1 MEIIRS
7 INDMNALK
15 SSVVTVGNYDGIH
28 LGHQDVLK
36 HIISVGK
43 KEQIPSCL
51 ITFDPNPAYVL
62 SDNSKPMNLQDIDSK
77 LALLEEMGLD
87 IVLVIPFTLEFSRM
101 SAEDFS
107 DNIIKKLFNPKLI
120 SVGEN
125 HYFGFNKRGDLAFL
139 TKFCKENEIELHKP
153 EIRMLNGK
161 PISSTLTRR
170 LINDGLLDQVPS
182 LLGKFYGF
190 NVLTVH
196 GSNRGKSMNYPTANF
211 IPLSKY
217 QMIPEGGVY
226 LSRVSLDG
234 EKYFGMTNIGYRPT
248 FNEKKFVMEVHIL
261 SDKFTELYDKNFYIE
276 FLHKIRNEIKFE
288 SKDYLIKQ
296 IENDKEVCIKL
307 IDSFKEKYEV

>member
-7 INDMNALK
+7 INDMKALD
-15 SSVVTVGNYDGIH
+15 SSVLTVGNYDGIH

-43 KEQIPSCL
+43 KENIPSCL

-62 SDNSKPMNLQDIDSK
+62 SKSSKPMNLQDIDSK
-77 LALLEEMGLD
+77 LVVLEEMGLD
-87 IVLVIPFTLEFSRM
+87 KVLVIPFTLDFSRM

-125 HYFGFNKRGDLAFL
+125 HYFGFNKKGDLAFL
-139 TKFCKENEIELHKP
+139 TDFCHKNEIELHTP

-161 PISSTLTRR
+161 PISSTLTRG
-170 LINDGLLDQVPS
+170 LIYDGLLDQVPS

-190 NVLTVH
+190 NVVTVH

-226 LSRVSLDG
+226 LSRVFIDG
-234 EKYFGMTNIGYRPT
+234 EHYFGMTNIGYRPT

-261 SDKFTELYDKNFYIE
+261 SDKFSDLYDESFYIE
-276 FLHKIRNEIKFE
+276 FLHKIRNEKKFE

-296 IENDKEVCIKL
+296 IEDDKEVCIKL

>member
-1 MEIIRS
+1 
-7 INDMNALK
+7 
-15 SSVVTVGNYDGIH
+15 
-28 LGHQDVLK
+28 
-36 HIISVGK
+36 
-43 KEQIPSCL
+43 
-51 ITFDPNPAYVL
+51 
-62 SDNSKPMNLQDIDSK
+62 MNLQDIDSK
-77 LALLEEMGLD
+77 LELLEQIGID
-87 IVLVIPFTLEFSRM
+87 KVLVIPFTLEFSHM

-107 DNIIKKLFNPKLI
+107 ENIIKKLFNPKLI

-125 HYFGFNKRGDLAFL
+125 HYFGFQKRGDLAFL
-139 TKFCKENEIELHKP
+139 TEFCNQNNIELYTP
-153 EIRMLNGK
+153 EIRTLNDK
-161 PISSTLTRR
+161 PISSTLTRG
-170 LINDGLLDQVPS
+170 LIRDGILDQVPS

-211 IPLSKY
+211 IPLSEY

-226 LSRVSLDG
+226 LSKVFLDG

-261 SDKFTELYDKNFYIE
+261 SDKFSDLYDKRFYIE
-276 FLHKIRNEIKFE
+276 FLNKIRNEIKFE
-288 SKDYLIKQ
+288 SKEDLIKQ

>member
-51 ITFDPNPAYVL
+51 ITFDPNPAYIL

-139 TKFCKENEIELHKP
+139 TNFCNENEIELHTP

>member
-1 MEIIRS
+1 MEVLRS
-7 INDMNALK
+7 IEDMQPLE
-15 SSVVTVGNYDGIH
+15 SSVITVGNYDGIH
-28 LGHQDVLK
+28 LGHQDVLN
-36 HIISVGK
+36 HIVKIAK
-43 KEQIPSCL
+43 KESIPSCL
-51 ITFDPNPAYVL
+51 ITFDPNPAYIL
-62 SDNSKPMNLQDIDSK
+62 SNNSKPINLQDIDSK
-77 LALLEEMGLD
+77 LEMLEQIGID
-87 IVLVIPFTLEFSRM
+87 KVLVIPFTLEFSHM

-107 DNIIKKLFNPKLI
+107 ENIIKKLFNPKLI

-125 HYFGFNKRGDLAFL
+125 HYFGFKKRGDLTFL
-139 TKFCKENEIELHKP
+139 TEFCNQNNIELYTP
-153 EIRMLNGK
+153 EIRTLNDK
-161 PISSTLTRR
+161 PISSTLTRG
-170 LINDGLLDQVPS
+170 LIRDGILDQVPS

-211 IPLSKY
+211 IPLSEY

-226 LSRVSLDG
+226 LSKVFLDG

-261 SDKFTELYDKNFYIE
+261 SDKFSDLYDKRFYIE
-276 FLHKIRNEIKFE
+276 FLNKIRNEIKFE
-288 SKDYLIKQ
+288 SKEDLIKQ

>member
-15 SSVVTVGNYDGIH
+15 SSIVTVGNYDGIH

-139 TKFCKENEIELHKP
+139 TNFCNENEIELHTP

>member
-125 HYFGFNKRGDLAFL
+125 HYFGFNKMGDLAFL
-139 TKFCKENEIELHKP
+139 TNFCKENEIELHTP

-170 LINDGLLDQVPS
+170 LINGGLLDQVPS

>member
-107 DNIIKKLFNPKLI
+107 DNIIKRLFNPKLI

-139 TKFCKENEIELHKP
+139 TNFCKENEIELHTP

>member
-1 MEIIRS
+1 MEVIRS
-7 INDMNALK
+7 IGAMEPLE
-15 SSVVTVGNYDGIH
+15 SSIVTVGNYDGIH
-28 LGHQDVLK
+28 LGHQDVIS
-36 HIISVGK
+36 HIVKMAK
-43 KEQIPSCL
+43 KESVPSCL

-62 SDNSKPMNLQDIDSK
+62 SNNSKPMNLQDIDSK
-77 LALLEEMGLD
+77 LTVLEQIGID
-87 IVLVIPFTLEFSRM
+87 KVLIIPFTLEFSRM

-107 DNIIKKLFNPKLI
+107 ENIIKKLFNPRLI

-125 HYFGFNKRGDLAFL
+125 HYFGFKKRGDLAFL
-139 TKFCKENEIELHKP
+139 TEFCNQNNIELHTP
-153 EIRMLNGK
+153 EIRTLNDK
-161 PISSTLTRR
+161 PISSTLTRG
-170 LINDGLLDQVPS
+170 LIRDGILDQVPS

-211 IPLSKY
+211 IPLSEY

-226 LSRVSLDG
+226 LSRVFLDG
-234 EKYFGMTNIGYRPT
+234 EECFGMTNIGYRPT

-261 SDKFTELYDKNFYIE
+261 SDKFSDLYDERFYIE
-276 FLHKIRNEIKFE
+276 FLNKVRNEIKFE
-288 SKDYLIKQ
+288 SKEYLIKQ

>member
-87 IVLVIPFTLEFSRM
+87 MVLVIPFTLEFSRM

-139 TKFCKENEIELHKP
+139 TNFCKENEIELHTP

>member
-7 INDMNALK
+7 INDMKALD

-62 SDNSKPMNLQDIDSK
+62 SKSSKPMNLQDIDSK
-77 LALLEEMGLD
+77 LAVLEEMGLD
-87 IVLVIPFTLEFSRM
+87 KVLVIPFNLDFSRM

-107 DNIIKKLFNPKLI
+107 DNVIKKLFNPKLI

-125 HYFGFNKRGDLAFL
+125 HYFGFNKKGDLAFL
-139 TKFCKENEIELHKP
+139 TDFCHKNEIELHTPK
-153 EIRMLNGK
+153 IRMLNEK

-170 LINDGLLDQVPS
+170 LIYDGLLDQVPS

-190 NVLTVH
+190 NVSTEH
-196 GSNRGKSMNYPTANF
+196 GSNRGKSLNYPTANF

-226 LSRVSLDG
+226 LSRVFIDG
-234 EKYFGMTNIGYRPT
+234 
-248 FNEKKFVMEVHIL
+248 
-261 SDKFTELYDKNFYIE
+261 
-276 FLHKIRNEIKFE
+276 
-288 SKDYLIKQ
+288 
-296 IENDKEVCIKL
+296 
-307 IDSFKEKYEV
+307 

>member
-107 DNIIKKLFNPKLI
+107 DNIIKKLFNPRLI

-139 TKFCKENEIELHKP
+139 TNFCKENEIELHTP

>member
-120 SVGEN
+120 SVGKN

-139 TKFCKENEIELHKP
+139 TNFCNENEIELHTP

>member
-87 IVLVIPFTLEFSRM
+87 MVLVIPFTLEFSRM

-139 TKFCKENEIELHKP
+139 TNFCNENEIELHTP

-217 QMIPEGGVY
+217 QMIPEGGLY

>member
-139 TKFCKENEIELHKP
+139 TNFCKENEIELHTP

-261 SDKFTELYDKNFYIE
+261 SDKFSDLYDESFYIE
-276 FLHKIRNEIKFE
+276 FLHKIRNEKKFE

-296 IENDKEVCIKL
+296 IEDDKEVCIKL

>member
-139 TKFCKENEIELHKP
+139 TNFCKENEIELHTP

-170 LINDGLLDQVPS
+170 LINDGLLDLVPS

-261 SDKFTELYDKNFYIE
+261 SDKFTELYDKKFYIE

>member
-1 MEIIRS
+1 MEVLRS
-7 INDMNALK
+7 IEDMQPLE
-15 SSVVTVGNYDGIH
+15 SSVITVGNYDGIH
-28 LGHQDVLK
+28 LGHQDVLN
-36 HIISVGK
+36 HIVKIAK
-43 KEQIPSCL
+43 KESIPSCL
-51 ITFDPNPAYVL
+51 ITFDPNPAYIL
-62 SDNSKPMNLQDIDSK
+62 SNNSKPMNLQDIDSK
-77 LALLEEMGLD
+77 LELLEQIGID
-87 IVLVIPFTLEFSRM
+87 KVLVIPFTLEFSHM

-107 DNIIKKLFNPKLI
+107 ENIIKKLFNPKLI

-125 HYFGFNKRGDLAFL
+125 HYFGFQKRGDLAFL
-139 TKFCKENEIELHKP
+139 TEFCNQNNIELYTP
-153 EIRMLNGK
+153 EIRTLNDK
-161 PISSTLTRR
+161 PISSTLTRG
-170 LINDGLLDQVPS
+170 LIRDGILDQVPS

-211 IPLSKY
+211 IPLSEY

-226 LSRVSLDG
+226 LSKVFLDG

-261 SDKFTELYDKNFYIE
+261 SDKFSDLYDKRFYIE
-276 FLHKIRNEIKFE
+276 FLNKIRNEIKFE
-288 SKDYLIKQ
+288 SKEDLIKQ

>member
-7 INDMNALK
+7 IDDMKTLD

-43 KEQIPSCL
+43 NENIPSCL
-51 ITFDPNPAYVL
+51 ITFDPNPAYIL
-62 SDNSKPMNLQDIDSK
+62 SKSSKPMNLQDIDSK
-77 LALLEEMGLD
+77 LAVLEEMGLD
-87 IVLVIPFTLEFSRM
+87 KVLVIPFTLNFSRM

-107 DNIIKKLFNPKLI
+107 DNVIKKLFNPKLI

-125 HYFGFNKRGDLAFL
+125 HYFGFNKKGDLAFL
-139 TKFCKENEIELHKP
+139 TDFCHKNEIELHTP

-161 PISSTLTRR
+161 PISSTLTRG
-170 LINDGLLDQVPS
+170 LIYDGLLDQVPS
-182 LLGKFYGF
+182 LLGRFYGF
-190 NVLTVH
+190 NVVTVH

-226 LSRVSLDG
+226 LSRVFIDG
-234 EKYFGMTNIGYRPT
+234 EYYFGMTNIGYRPT

-261 SDKFTELYDKNFYIE
+261 SDKFSDLYDESFYIE
-276 FLHKIRNEIKFE
+276 FLHKIRNEKKFE
-288 SKDYLIKQ
+288 SRDYLIKQ
-296 IENDKEVCIKL
+296 IEDDKEVCIKL

>member
-139 TKFCKENEIELHKP
+139 TNFCKENEIELHKP

>member
-77 LALLEEMGLD
+77 LALLEKMGLD

-139 TKFCKENEIELHKP
+139 TNFCKENEIELHTP

>member
-1 MEIIRS
+1 MEVLRS
-7 INDMNALK
+7 IEDMQPLE
-15 SSVVTVGNYDGIH
+15 SSVITVGNYDGIH
-28 LGHQDVLK
+28 LGHQDVLN
-36 HIISVGK
+36 HIVKIAK
-43 KEQIPSCL
+43 KESIPSCL
-51 ITFDPNPAYVL
+51 ITFDPNPAYIL
-62 SDNSKPMNLQDIDSK
+62 SNNSKPMNLQDIDSK
-77 LALLEEMGLD
+77 LEMLEQIGID
-87 IVLVIPFTLEFSRM
+87 KVLVIPFTLEFSHM

-107 DNIIKKLFNPKLI
+107 ENIIKKLFNPKLI

-125 HYFGFNKRGDLAFL
+125 HYFGFQKRGDLAFL
-139 TKFCKENEIELHKP
+139 TEFCNQNNIELYTP
-153 EIRMLNGK
+153 EIRTLNDK
-161 PISSTLTRR
+161 PISSTLTRG
-170 LINDGLLDQVPS
+170 LIRDGILDQVPS

-211 IPLSKY
+211 IPLSEY

-226 LSRVSLDG
+226 LSKVFLDG

-261 SDKFTELYDKNFYIE
+261 SDKFSDLYDKRFYIE
-276 FLHKIRNEIKFE
+276 FLNKIRNEIKFE
-288 SKDYLIKQ
+288 SKEYLIKQ

>member
-7 INDMNALK
+7 INDMNILK

-87 IVLVIPFTLEFSRM
+87 IVLVIPFTLDFSRM

-139 TKFCKENEIELHKP
+139 TNFCKENEIELHTP

>member
-36 HIISVGK
+36 HIITVGK

-139 TKFCKENEIELHKP
+139 TNFCKENEIELHTP

>member
-87 IVLVIPFTLEFSRM
+87 MVLVIPFTLEFSRM

-107 DNIIKKLFNPKLI
+107 DNIIKKIFNPKLI

-139 TKFCKENEIELHKP
+139 TNFCNENEIELHTP

>member
-139 TKFCKENEIELHKP
+139 TNFCKENEIELHTP

>member
-77 LALLEEMGLD
+77 LALLEKMGLD

-139 TKFCKENEIELHKP
+139 TNFCNENEIELHTP

>member
-139 TKFCKENEIELHKP
+139 TNFCNENEIELHTP

-276 FLHKIRNEIKFE
+276 FLHKMRNEIKFE